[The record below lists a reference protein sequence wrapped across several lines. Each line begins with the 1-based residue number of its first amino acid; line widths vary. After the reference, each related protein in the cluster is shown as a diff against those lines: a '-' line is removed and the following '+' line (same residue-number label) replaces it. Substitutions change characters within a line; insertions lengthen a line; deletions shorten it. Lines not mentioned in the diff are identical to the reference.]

1 MPTTEEMLEFAI
13 IGGRVRPISVDDDV
27 VNMVRR
33 RWEWLNSRQDIVAE
47 HEPETLEVEDFE
59 VFEELYYMQ

>member
-1 MPTTEEMLEFAI
+1 MTTTEEMLEFAM
-13 IGGRVRPISVDDDV
+13 IGGRVRLISVDDDV

-33 RWEWLNSRQDIVAE
+33 RWERLNSRQDIVAE

-59 VFEELYYMQ
+59 VCEELYYMQ